1 MVFGRFTLAKISMEV
16 PILLNPLYLIK
27 YLGSRIE
34 VMHTFR
40 QMISIDFLQDYDPL
54 YRNKFNCL

>member
-1 MVFGRFTLAKISMEV
+1 MEV

-27 YLGSRIE
+27 YLGSRTA

-54 YRNKFNCL
+54 YG